1 MTADR
6 TTRIVETFATIADT
20 LVDDY
25 DVVELLQRL
34 VETCAHVLDITA
46 AGIMLADPD
55 GELEV
60 VASTSEA
67 SRLIEV
73 LQLDAEAGPCLTCFA
88 SGEPVSCADIA
99 LGPDDWR
106 DFRTGALDLGF
117 QSVHA
122 MPLRLRSTVIG
133 TLNPTTHSSSSIS
146 TPAPPESDFLTL
158 HKRLFNVGSSSDTSR
173 LRQTASDGEVA
184 YRGEREVLG
193 YDAAHER
200 DDPSSVSSVLVQRAR
215 PTRVPRA
222 GAAASPNSPTMSP
235 SARFAVT
242 VGPRMRTGY
251 AMAALT
257 LRRQIRPLRR
267 TSS

>member
-25 DVVELLQRL
+25 EVVELLQRL

-99 LGPDDWR
+99 LGPDEWR

-133 TLNPTTHSSSSIS
+133 TLNLFGTQAGELAETDLRIARALADDASIVIRQHARA
-146 TPAPPESDFLTL
+146 TG
-158 HKRLFNVGSSSDTSR
+158 KRLPD
-173 LRQTASDGEVA
+173 VA
-184 YRGEREVLG
+184 Q
-193 YDAAHER
+193 AI
-200 DDPSSVSSVLVQRAR
+200 VQR
-215 PTRVPRA
+215 
-222 GAAASPNSPTMSP
+222 
-235 SARFAVT
+235 RFQ
-242 VGPRMRTGY
+242 
-251 AMAALT
+251 L
-257 LRRQIRPLRR
+257 
-267 TSS
+267 